1 MIKFDV
7 NKEVTSK
14 LRFEPLPAFNKLC
27 IGKLMEVRVDENE
40 APTEDRDGNPSTWEF
55 AGCMLPTLVF
65 AFENHIIKGK
75 TDDFERHYEMR
86 ESIIGNQSKDRS
98 DMDKKKVANFYENM
112 WDRVKHIH
120 DAYEK
125 EPNFKAIK
133 TLPDIDESVAPNERA
148 KQFKK
153 FFEAIAKLFNEG
165 TDKKPIFLTPKGLP
179 IVMFMKLVATY
190 ASQGKALGFDSY
202 VKDGFIQK
210 FLMVN
215 GQPVTSLKIKGNE
228 TVELAAGKVAK
239 TMATT
244 SDAAPAGFSQ
254 DVAPEV
260 LAALNQA
267 GQ

>member
-1 MIKFDV
+1 MKFDV

-14 LRFEPLPAFNKLC
+14 LRFEPIPAFNGLC
-27 IGKLMEVRVDENE
+27 IGKLMKVWVDENE
-40 APTEDRDGNPSTWEF
+40 APTEDKDGNPSTWEY
-55 AGCMLPTLVF
+55 AGCMLPGLVF
-65 AFENHIIKGK
+65 SFENHIIKGI

-86 ESIIGNQSKDRS
+86 ESVIGNQSKDRS
-98 DMDKKKVANFYENM
+98 DMPKDKVTNFYENM
-112 WDRVKHIH
+112 WARIKHIH

-125 EPNFKAIK
+125 EHNYKAIK

-153 FFEAIAKLFNEG
+153 FFEAIAKAFNEG
-165 TDKKPIFLTPKGLP
+165 TDKKPIFLTIKNLP
-179 IVMFMKLVATY
+179 IVMTMKLVATY
-190 ASQGKALGFDSY
+190 ASSGKALGFDSY

-215 GQPVTSLKIKGNE
+215 NQLVTSLKIKGNE
-228 TVELAAGKVAK
+228 TVELTTGKVAK
-239 TMATT
+239 TMATS
-244 SDAAPAGFSQ
+244 SDAAPAGYSQ

-260 LAALNQA
+260 YAALNQP